1 MSIPARPGDGWSFNP
16 PPGWIVPDG
25 WEPPADWEGPDPG
38 WPGAPPYW
46 LWWKEPGLPIPP
58 TSEVTGGGPF
68 PLEQGDPT
76 RIGGY
81 RLVGRLGSGGMGI
94 VYAGV
99 DRTGRRVAVKVVHP
113 AFAGD
118 AEFRARFARE
128 SAVLTR
134 VAGGCVAR
142 VVAAD
147 TRAAQPWLA
156 TEYVPGPTLDVYIR
170 RHGPLAGD
178 ALYGLAAGLA
188 EAIVAIHAAGV
199 VHRDLKPANVI
210 LSPQGPRV
218 VDFGIARVLD
228 ETVMTR
234 TGTIIGSPGW
244 ISPEEYG
251 GAEVGPAADIHNW
264 ALLVAYAA
272 SGKLPFGTGRPEVL
286 AARVLGADA
295 DTSDL
300 PSDLRTLAGR
310 ALAKDPQLRPDA
322 PTLLR
327 LTAECWGA
335 FQKDPARSGFAN
347 PATEVVTRLERTWAP
362 AGPAETP
369 WEPAPRSRTSRMLWT
384 ASAVI
389 MAATIAAVV
398 ASTLPSSGGQPAA
411 TPPRNTVLM
420 PAATASATT
429 STAPSSSAAVP
440 PPLTI
445 AALDKNRLLAFDT
458 TTGALIHQLTL
469 PVEKVTAFAF
479 DTKDAA
485 LYLRAERYSADRKE
499 YLGSR
504 LYRMADDGAAELVA
518 RTGRDAGLGGF
529 AASNGTV
536 AYTSSTIEMFEQTTL
551 HIVTAQSIRRIE
563 LGAYNVTGLSVTSDG
578 RVGISARDASGVFRA
593 WVLPPDAKG
602 FEDSIEIIS
611 SDPDNC
617 ELSSITWGNDKWI
630 AVETGSLARETQ
642 CRENAHIVD
651 IDEDLAKV
659 RKIGPAVSVDADT
672 MPGDYALQVDPYGR
686 IYGQTS
692 IEDRRFIVE
701 DGKVRSV
708 KKPMYR
714 CSQSQKSCLRTSGLY
729 FTATPS

>member
-16 PPGWIVPDG
+16 PPGWTVPEG

-38 WPGAPPYW
+38 WPAAPPYW
-46 LWWKEPGLPIPP
+46 LWWKEAELPVPP
-58 TSEVTGGGPF
+58 STDLTGAGPS
-68 PLEQGDPT
+68 PLERGDPP
-76 RIGGY
+76 RIGEY
-81 RLVGRLGSGGMGI
+81 RLAGRLGSGGMGI

-99 DRTGRRVAVKVVHP
+99 DRAGRRVAVKVVHP
-113 AFAGD
+113 AFAGE

-134 VAGGCVAR
+134 VAGACVAR

-147 TRAAQPWLA
+147 TRAARPWLA
-156 TEYVPGPTLDVYIR
+156 TEYVPGPTLDAYIR
-170 RHGPLAGD
+170 RYGPLTGD

-188 EAIVAIHAAGV
+188 EAIVAIHDAGV

-218 VDFGIARVLD
+218 VDFGIARALD
-228 ETVMTR
+228 ETAMTR
-234 TGTIIGSPGW
+234 TGMVVGSPGW

-251 GAEVGPAADIHNW
+251 GTEAGPAADVHNW

-272 SGKLPFGTGRPEVL
+272 SGKPPFGAGRPEVL

-300 PSDLRTLAGR
+300 PTDLRALTDR

-322 PTLLR
+322 HALLR
-327 LTAECWGA
+327 LTTECWGA
-335 FQKDPARSGFAN
+335 FQDDPAPGGFEN

-369 WEPAPRSRTSRMLWT
+369 WEAAPRGRTSRMLWA
-384 ASAVI
+384 ASATI
-389 MAATIAAVV
+389 ATVAIAAVV
-398 ASTLPSSGGQPAA
+398 ASSLPSSGGQPTAAPPQETVVIPA
-411 TPPRNTVLM
+411 TP
-420 PAATASATT
+420 ASATPSASPST
-429 STAPSSSAAVP
+429 SAVVP

-445 AALDKNRLLAFDT
+445 AALDKNRLLAFDA
-458 TTGALIHQLTL
+458 TTGALIREITL

-479 DTKDAA
+479 DTEDAT
-485 LYLRAERYSADRKE
+485 LYLRAEQYSRSRQA

-504 LYRMADDGAAELVA
+504 LYRMGADGTARFVA
-518 RTGRDAGLGGF
+518 RTGRDAELGGF

-551 HIVTAQSIRRIE
+551 HIVTARSARRIE

-593 WVLPPDAKG
+593 RVLPPDAKG

-611 SDPDNC
+611 SDSNSC
-617 ELSSITWGNDKWI
+617 ELSGITWGNDKWI
-630 AVETGSLARETQ
+630 AIETGSLAHERQ

-659 RKIGPAVSVDADT
+659 SKIGPAVSVDADT

-692 IEDRRFIVE
+692 IENRHFIVE
-701 DGKVRSV
+701 DGKVRNV
-708 KKPMYR
+708 KKSRYR
-714 CSQSQKSCLRTSGLY
+714 CAKSQKNCLRTSGLY